1 MRHEYGP
8 AAGFLWEIE
17 KKLLTRD
24 QWQSAIDAP
33 TADEAIR
40 ILGDDY
46 SFNELESVEFY
57 EQALQRKLAE
67 TYQYMYTLSTKP
79 ELVDILNLKYQFH
92 NLKVLVKASVSA
104 HANQNSAYAL
114 SMISAISPEDMVKSD
129 SPKYL
134 SEAYTE
140 MERAYT
146 VNYDP
151 QAIDMEADSR
161 MFKQMLIL
169 CECLECTFVTTYVKS
184 LIDMFNLKLLMR
196 AQRMQRDSAFL
207 SNSLQLGGLTDH
219 RQLLDNY
226 DKPFSEIATLFTYKY
241 FGDILKQAADSYDE
255 ANGFSTLEKLC
266 DNLLMTLLK
275 QSKYLPIGPEM
286 IFTYILVREN
296 EISRIRMLLACKVNG
311 IPNDV
316 LHERLCDLYG

>member
-1 MRHEYGP
+1 VRHEYGP

-24 QWQSAIDAP
+24 QWQRAIDSS

-46 SFNELESVEFY
+46 SFNELEHVESY
-57 EQALQRKLAE
+57 EQALQHKLAE
-67 TYQYMYTLSTKP
+67 TYRQMYTLSPKP

-92 NLKVLVKASVSA
+92 NLKVLVKASVSV

-114 SMISAISPEDMVKSD
+114 STVSAISPEDMVKSD
-129 SPKYL
+129 SPNYL
-134 SEAYTE
+134 REAYSE
-140 MERAYT
+140 MERAYS
-146 VNYDP
+146 VNHDP
-151 QAIDMEADSR
+151 QTIDIESDSR

-169 CECLECTFVTTYVKS
+169 CECLECTFITTYVKT

-196 AQRMQRDSAFL
+196 AQRMQRDSTFL
-207 SNSLQLGGLTDH
+207 SNSLQMGGLTDH
-219 RQLLDNY
+219 NQLLDFY
-226 DKPFSEIATLFTYKY
+226 DKPFSEFAAQFAYKY

-255 ANGFSTLEKLC
+255 TIGFSTLEKLC
-266 DNLLMTLLK
+266 DNLLMTLL
-275 QSKYLPIGPEM
+275 QRSKYLPIGPEM

-316 LHERLCDLYG
+316 LGSV